1 MSGETIMKRGPYL
14 LWGLLGA
21 TAIVGSAV
29 YLGGSTYAT
38 TEEAVDG
45 HKFKTSAI
53 LGGRQHIN
61 EFESFVG
68 GEVSAFMGGVEL
80 DFSGST
86 MSGDETELELFVV
99 MGGIDLRIPSDW
111 VVVDRAAIVMGG
123 IEDQTRVPDGA
134 IAKRLVLRGS
144 VFMGGLHIRN

>member
-1 MSGETIMKRGPYL
+1 VKRGPYL

-45 HKFKTSAI
+45 NRFKTSAI
-53 LGGRQHIN
+53 LGGRQHDN
-61 EFESFVG
+61 EFENFVG
-68 GEVSAFMGGVEL
+68 GDVTAFMGGVEL
-80 DFSGST
+80 DFTGST
-86 MSGDETELELFVV
+86 MSGPETTLNLFVV
-99 MGGIDLRIPSDW
+99 MGGVDLRIPTDW
-111 VVVDRAAIVMGG
+111 VVVDEVGIIMGG
-123 IEDQTRVPDGA
+123 VEDQTKVPDAA
-134 IAKRLVLRGS
+134 IAKRLVLNGS

>member
-1 MSGETIMKRGPYL
+1 MKRGPYL

-21 TAIVGSAV
+21 TAIVGCAV
-29 YLGGSTYAT
+29 YLGGSTYTT

-45 HKFKTSAI
+45 NRFKTSAI
-53 LGGRQHIN
+53 LGGRQHVN

-80 DFSGST
+80 DFTGST

-99 MGGIDLRIPSDW
+99 MGGVDLRIPSDW
-111 VVVDRAAIVMGG
+111 IVVDEVAIVMGG
-123 IEDQTRVPDGA
+123 IDDQSTVRDPA
-134 IAKRLVLRGS
+134 IAKRLVLNGS
-144 VFMGGLHIRN
+144 VFMGGLNIRN